1 MATVFNNTISVPPL
15 DDFVTFY
22 NGYKISTEGATDI
35 YHYTSSSAIISI
47 LEHSELRFTDRNFM
61 NDKSEGTYTKNLA
74 LSMLEKNEVDVDPK
88 FSKAVRDK
96 LKEKQGN
103 GLETYSC
110 SFSLN
115 KDSLCLWNY
124 YSKDAS
130 SKGYNIHFHID
141 DIQDFIEAFR
151 KDKHVKVLGSKNN
164 IF

>member
-15 DDFVTFY
+15 DDFVKFY